1 MVWKSSSKIAGH
13 YRICERQIPPSIL
26 QISVWKIP
34 PMFDY
39 NHRGLN
45 KWRSKYLKFYQHFL
59 GPYCIYFC
67 YYHSFWS
74 GYHIESSHHLSIFDH
89 SDIGVFRLF
98 GLVLIAL
105 GVVIY
110 VLCSGSFVFIGKGTP
125 IPFTPT
131 KELIVTGLYRF
142 VRNPL
147 YISGVL
153 VLTGEAILF
162 QSVGIFIYCLV
173 MFGIFNVHVLMEEA
187 LLADKFGA
195 AYEQYRNSVPRW
207 IPRLKPYKENDSES
221 Q

>member
-1 MVWKSSSKIAGH
+1 MKVKIFEILPAFLGTLLYLLLLLPFFLVWIP
-13 YRICERQIPPSIL
+13 YRILSSPEHI
-26 QISVWKIP
+26 
-34 PMFDY
+34 Y
-39 NHRGLN
+39 
-45 KWRSKYLKFYQHFL
+45 HF
-59 GPYCIYFC
+59 
-67 YYHSFWS
+67 
-74 GYHIESSHHLSIFDH
+74 
-89 SDIGVFRLF
+89 DIGVFRLF
-98 GLVLIAL
+98 GLIFIAL

-131 KELIVTGLYRF
+131 KELIVTGLFRF

-162 QSVGIFIYCLV
+162 QSMGIIIYCMV
-173 MFGIFNVHVLMEEA
+173 MFGIFNVHVFMEEM

-207 IPRLKPYKENDSES
+207 IPRLKPH
-221 Q
+221 